1 MRRTFGLIVIGVALI
16 VGASAWVAAQS
27 GTSQLEGA
35 WAVQEITSAKPPA
48 FPPNKPIGLVAFT
61 GRHYSLVV
69 LVNSARPNFGEGGAA
84 KATADQIRAVW
95 GAAFAANAGTFTVS
109 GNTIRYTAMVAK
121 NPNVM
126 AQGNFSEDTFTLK
139 GDTLILTDVR
149 TNNGPT
155 ENPQTTRLTRVK

>member
-1 MRRTFGLIVIGVALI
+1 MRRTFGLIVIALI
-16 VGASAWVAAQS
+16 VGASVWVAAQS

-35 WAVQEITSAKPPA
+35 WAVQEITFAKPPA
-48 FPPNKPIGLVAFT
+48 FPVNKPTGLVVFT
-61 GRHYSLVV
+61 SRHYSLV
-69 LVNSARPNFGEGGAA
+69 LLQDSTRPNFGEGGAA

-95 GAAFAANAGTFTVS
+95 GAAFAANAGTFTVT

-155 ENPQTTRLTRVK
+155 PNPSTVRLTRVK